1 MRRNQTLFQNCA
13 SCSLRAKAVARDLT
27 DAKSATFQKLRH
39 FLQYKAR
46 QTVFYEGHT
55 CLGLYILCSGKV
67 KLTRSSARGQRQIV
81 RIAEGGELLEK
92 HVFRDEACHEVTCE
106 TLEPCHICFID
117 RQRYL
122 ELIRRNSELAI
133 RLIQLLS
140 SELGIRMDQRD
151 LFAIRTGRERLAALL
166 LELGGRFGQ
175 KAGKGTLVGINLT
188 RGELADMAGV
198 AAETAIRLL
207 RAFRQEGLISL
218 DRRSITL
225 LSRNRLARIA
235 RL

>member
-1 MRRNQTLFQNCA
+1 MRRAPALFQNCA
-13 SCSLRAKAVARDLT
+13 ACTQRAKTIVCDLADTELAAFQRLKQSLRYDG
-27 DAKSATFQKLRH
+27 H
-39 FLQYKAR
+39 
-46 QTVFYEGHT
+46 QTVFYEGHP
-55 CLGLYILCSGKV
+55 CLGMYLLCSGKV

-81 RIAEGGELLEK
+81 RIAEGGDLLEK
-92 HVFRDEACHEVTCE
+92 HVFRDGALHEVTCE

-117 RQRYL
+117 RQAYL

-151 LFAIRTGRERLAALL
+151 LFAFRSGRERLAALL
-166 LELGGRFGQ
+166 LELGTRFGG
-175 KAGKGTLVGINLT
+175 KAGKGTLIGVKLK
-188 RGELADMAGV
+188 REELADMAGV
-198 AAETAIRLL
+198 AVETAIRLL
-207 RAFRQEGLISL
+207 SAFREEGLIGI

-225 LSRNRLARIA
+225 LSPDRLARIA